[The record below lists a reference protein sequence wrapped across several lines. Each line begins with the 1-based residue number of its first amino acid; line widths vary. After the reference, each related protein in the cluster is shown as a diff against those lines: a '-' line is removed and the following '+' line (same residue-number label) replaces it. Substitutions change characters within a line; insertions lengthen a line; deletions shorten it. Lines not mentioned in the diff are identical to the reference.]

1 MQEKTVASVLAHRL
15 SHSAKPPVRI
25 LPQRGIRMSKAACR
39 ENESGVTGSE
49 SGSADSGLRRILKGA
64 AGYQDLLERYLFPV
78 LLAVWPLWGTFS
90 GIDVTDAGYS
100 LGNYLTLKDG
110 MWFFATFLANKVG
123 AFLTLLPGGAG
134 LLAMNVKTALFVS
147 AAALASY
154 YTLQRMIP
162 GWMVFLGEMLA
173 ESLFWCPTV
182 ILYNVLSYVLLTFAC
197 LCLFRAVNGVPR
209 RRGWYAAAGALLGIN
224 VFVRFS
230 NALQVVLI
238 LAVWMEEYWSERKA
252 GEVRRDTGACL
263 LGYAAG
269 AGAVLC
275 WISLEYGFRT
285 WLSAIMELF
294 GIGGD
299 YTFTD
304 MLTTT
309 LDAYGSALRWMLI
322 MAACVIAGMFFFAM
336 PVLRGNRGIKR
347 LLYLAG
353 ILVLFRFYWG
363 HGVFTTNYRDY
374 WCMFTLAMM
383 FVILGIVLD
392 AVGIAGGFGATTDER
407 FLAAMSL
414 LLILLL
420 PFGSNNYTFPILL
433 DLFLIAPFALWMFR
447 RIWQE
452 FRRREVHFPW
462 RCMTMAL
469 ILALMV
475 QGTLFHGFYSFR
487 DGTDGRARTAQA
499 DLPRT
504 KGMRTTPENA
514 ADLVGA
520 YTFLREN
527 GLTDRKLISYGDAPG
542 LGYLFEMEPGLST
555 SWPDLASFPEETFRK
570 EMTELGG
577 IALAGH
583 LEKLPVVILHTD
595 ADHAYTDEE
604 LAALR
609 GGRQEERKAVILWNY
624 LEECGYKTAYQSEHY
639 IIKVAPECD

>member
-1 MQEKTVASVLAHRL
+1 MQKMRGKKASVWNTEHDMTDP
-15 SHSAKPPVRI
+15 KGVE
-25 LPQRGIRMSKAACR
+25 GDGRM
-39 ENESGVTGSE
+39 
-49 SGSADSGLRRILKGA
+49 RRILKQA
-64 AGYQDLLERYLFPV
+64 AGFQAPLERYLFPV
-78 LLAVWPLWGTFS
+78 LLLFWPLWGTFS

-123 AFLTLLPGGAG
+123 ALLTLLPGGSG
-134 LLAMNVKTALFVS
+134 LLAMNVKTAFLVS

-162 GWMVFLGEMLA
+162 GWMVFLGEALA

-197 LCLFRAVNGVPR
+197 LSLFRAVNGVPR
-209 RRGWYAAAGALLGIN
+209 RRGWYAAAGVLLGIN

-230 NALQVVLI
+230 NALQAVLI
-238 LAVWMEEYWSERKA
+238 LAVWMEEYWSGRKKA
-252 GEVRRDTGACL
+252 EVQKDTGACL
-263 LGYAAG
+263 LGYAGG
-269 AGAVLC
+269 AGAVFA
-275 WISLEYGFRT
+275 WISLEYGFGT
-285 WLSAIMELF
+285 YVSAILELF
-294 GIGGD
+294 EIGGD
-299 YTFTD
+299 YTFAD
-304 MLTTT
+304 MLAMT
-309 LDAYGSALRWMLI
+309 LDAYGSVLRWMLI

-336 PVLRGNRGIKR
+336 PVLRQNRWMKR
-347 LLYLAG
+347 FLYLTG

-363 HGVFTTNYRDY
+363 HGAFTTNYRDY

-414 LLILLL
+414 LLILIL

-452 FRRREVHFPW
+452 FRREELHFPW
-462 RCMTMAL
+462 QCMILAL
-469 ILALMV
+469 ILVLMV

-487 DGTDGRARTAQA
+487 DGTNGTARTAQA
-499 DLPRT
+499 ELPQT

-514 ADLVGA
+514 AELEGV
-520 YTFLREN
+520 YTYLREN
-527 GLTDRKLISYGDAPG
+527 RLTDRKLISYGDAPG
-542 LGYLFEMEPGLST
+542 LGYLFGMEPGLST
-555 SWPDLASFPEETFRK
+555 SWPDLASFPEETFQR
-570 EMTELGG
+570 EMAELGG

-583 LEKLPVVILHTD
+583 ADKLPVVILHAD

-609 GGRQEERKAVILWNY
+609 GGRQEERKAVILRDY
-624 LEECGYKTAYQSEHY
+624 LEECGYKTGYQNEHY
-639 IIKVAPECD
+639 IIKVVRECD